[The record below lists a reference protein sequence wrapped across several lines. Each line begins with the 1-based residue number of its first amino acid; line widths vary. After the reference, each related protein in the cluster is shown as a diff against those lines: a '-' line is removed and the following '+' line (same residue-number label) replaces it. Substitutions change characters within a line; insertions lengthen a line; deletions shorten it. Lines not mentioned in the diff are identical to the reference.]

1 MLSRFVLYN
10 YFHYDFP
17 YGQETVYLSLVMR
30 QMVPSMREQ

>member
-10 YFHYDFP
+10 NFN
-17 YGQETVYLSLVMR
+17 YGQETVQLSLVMR

>member
-10 YFHYDFP
+10 NFN
-17 YGQETVYLSLVMR
+17 YGQETVHLSLVMR

>member
-10 YFHYDFP
+10 NFN